1 MLYWK
6 HGRTSREGVPWQPT
20 ATKRAILVA
29 EISGAGGEVPSVLSL
44 SSSSQ
49 VLWQLAF
56 LIIVTHLTDE
66 NRGPEKP
73 RIPQHT
79 Y

>member
-1 MLYWK
+1 MLYGK
-6 HGRTSREGVPWQPT
+6 RGCTSSEEVPWQPA

-29 EISGAGGEVPSVLSL
+29 ESSGAGGEVPSVLSL

-56 LIIVTHLTDE
+56 LIILTHLTDE
-66 NRGPEKP
+66 NRGLEKP
-73 RIPQHT
+73 RIPQHS

>member
-1 MLYWK
+1 MVLYWK
-6 HGRTSREGVPWQPT
+6 RGCTSREGVPWQPT

-29 EISGAGGEVPSVLSL
+29 EISGAGGEVPSVL
-44 SSSSQ
+44 
-49 VLWQLAF
+49 WQLAF
-56 LIIVTHLTDE
+56 LIILTNHE

-73 RIPQHT
+73 RIPQHS